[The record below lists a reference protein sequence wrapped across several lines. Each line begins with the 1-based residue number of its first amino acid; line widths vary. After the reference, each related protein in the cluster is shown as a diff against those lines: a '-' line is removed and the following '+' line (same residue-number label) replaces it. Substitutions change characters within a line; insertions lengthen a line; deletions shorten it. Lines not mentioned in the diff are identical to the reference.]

1 MATKKKNKTFA
12 ERARDIIKKYKRA
25 NWDSI
30 EKEQLDRE
38 LAALAQEQ
46 EQYRQANGMGNYS
59 DNRVRNGKHDGTTP
73 GSNSILAP
81 NEQSQIDYTLGINTY
96 TNPMTELSKNAPQ
109 QLDVPAFQDVVSGG
123 PEEWAPINDYRAS
136 MTSTSAGMLPTA
148 GLSNYST
155 SIIPSIASGAITAG
169 ANMFMANR
177 AMKDIP
183 KMNLSRLSP
192 EEISLARE
200 RRNIQKEGE
209 RASRINRYNAARGA
223 RTRGEYLSNAAA
235 ADAAINRGTTG
246 ALSNLYSQEEQLN
259 AQERARVNQ
268 LNAQIEAQ
276 EAQANFMAQ
285 QQARANRDTYTSA
298 AIQAIPQTMMNIA
311 GIKQQDA
318 LINSLG
324 EDYSIMQYRDPNQNF
339 FQRITQPKQ
348 LVRVYMGR

>member
-30 EKEQLDRE
+30 EKEQLNRE

-46 EQYRQANGMGNYS
+46 EQYKQANG
-59 DNRVRNGKHDGTTP
+59 
-73 GSNSILAP
+73 
-81 NEQSQIDYTLGINTY
+81 
-96 TNPMTELSKNAPQ
+96 
-109 QLDVPAFQDVVSGG
+109 
-123 PEEWAPINDYRAS
+123 INDDGEQYQQQYATGSYLTPRGLNTDFNIDTTQLAS
-136 MTSTSAGMLPTA
+136 SAPPLIYSQNTRSTSAGMLPTA

-169 ANMFMANR
+169 ANMLMANR

-276 EAQANFMAQ
+276 EAQTNFLAQ
-285 QQARANRDTYTSA
+285 QGARADRDAYTSA

-311 GIKQQDA
+311 NIRQQDA